1 MRVVVFNAM
10 LSSWKGDA
18 EVVGASS
25 KQDRRRHLFLYYSL
39 INTQLPSLQI
49 RAREVDILAD

>member
-18 EVVGASS
+18 GVVGASS
-25 KQDRRRHLFLYYSL
+25 LEAQANKTGGDTCFY
-39 INTQLPSLQI
+39 T
-49 RAREVDILAD
+49 IL